1 MLHLR
6 NDLVVLTVGKIG
18 DEETLNLYSG
28 SRHPFYLSRLILSAL
43 ARLPN
48 TMFNRR
54 SGKSYAQKKD
64 KSGQRLKKPMQVN

>member
-43 ARLPN
+43 AGSQTLCL
-48 TMFNRR
+48 TGGVEKVVLRR
-54 SGKSYAQKKD
+54 KIKVVKG
-64 KSGQRLKKPMQVN
+64 